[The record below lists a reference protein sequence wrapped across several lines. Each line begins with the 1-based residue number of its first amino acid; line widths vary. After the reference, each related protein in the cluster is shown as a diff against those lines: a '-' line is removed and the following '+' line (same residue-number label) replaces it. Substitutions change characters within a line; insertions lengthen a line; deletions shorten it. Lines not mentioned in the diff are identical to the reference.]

1 MSVNIRKETSE
12 MNGQSEAAVRILE
25 EFCSLFEKRDVAGME
40 SLFAEEAIYELP
52 LNDHAVVGRDNI
64 LKDLKT
70 TFSGLKDIRISLDD
84 VIADETGVSAEGTF
98 YGQNI
103 AIPPMV
109 DGRPSRL
116 DFRFALC
123 LDIEGG
129 RITRYSEYFD
139 TKPLRP
145 LERTRLYPI
154 TRRSPYWEGTV
165 ANGVAE
171 YMIYNH
177 MFFPLVY
184 KHSPAEEYAALT
196 ERVTLWDVGCERQ
209 TELRGPDALKL
220 AQYLT
225 TRDLSKLKT
234 GDCKYTLC
242 CDPEGQILCDPVLL
256 KPYDDVIWLSHG
268 DVDLT
273 LWARGIALAGGYDV
287 QVCEPDVA
295 PLQIQGPQSL
305 ALLQKL
311 VKTPIDGLGF
321 YKCMPNVV
329 AGVEAIVSRTGWSG
343 GLGYELFP
351 LSSDKAMHL
360 WNSIME
366 AGKDFGIMVIGPNVN
381 RAVEKGVTDTAY
393 YSNSGQNPYEAG
405 HGRLVNL
412 DKGDFVG
419 RNALRKIAEEGP
431 KRKTVGLFIEGD
443 LPLLEWYWPVE
454 AEGKAIG
461 EVRWAAH
468 SFALERSIGIA
479 VVDEGVEIGSTI
491 IVNHPLGAVGAEVTT
506 IPFVPN

>member
-1 MSVNIRKETSE
+1 MNAQSTSH
-12 MNGQSEAAVRILE
+12 SRLLKS
-25 EFCSLFEKRDVAGME
+25 FCTQFEKRSIDGME
-40 SLFAEEAIYELP
+40 AMFATDAVYELP
-52 LNDHAVVGRDNI
+52 LHDHAVVGRANI
-64 LKDLKT
+64 LRDLQT
-70 TFSGLKDIRISLDD
+70 TFMGLRDIRISLDT
-84 VIADETGVSAEGTF
+84 VIADSSGVSAEGTF
-98 YGQNI
+98 YGENI
-103 AIPPMV
+103 AIPPDV

-116 DFRFALC
+116 DFRFSLC
-123 LDIEGG
+123 LEISDDQ
-129 RITRYSEYFD
+129 ITRYSEYFD
-139 TKPLRP
+139 TRPLRP

-165 ANGVAE
+165 GQGVSD

-209 TELRGPDALKL
+209 TELRGPDALRL

-234 GDCKYTLC
+234 GDCKYTIC
-242 CDPEGQILCDPVLL
+242 CDPDGQMLCDPVLL

-273 LWARGIALAGGYDV
+273 LWAQGIALAGGYDV
-287 QVCEPDVA
+287 RVCEPDVA
-295 PLQIQGPQSL
+295 PLQVQGPESL
-305 ALLQKL
+305 ALLRKL
-311 VKTPIDGLGF
+311 VETPIDDLGF

-329 AGVEAIVSRTGWSG
+329 AGIEAVVSRTGWSG
-343 GLGYELFP
+343 GLGFEVYP
-351 LSSDKAMHL
+351 LSSDRAMHL
-360 WNSIME
+360 WNSILK
-366 AGKDFGIMVIGPNVN
+366 AGRKFDIMVVGPNLN

-393 YSNSGQNPYEAG
+393 YTNSGQNPFESG
-405 HGRLVNL
+405 HDRLVHL
-412 DKGDFVG
+412 EKGDFVG
-419 RNALRKIAEEGP
+419 REALRKIAEEGP

-454 AEGKAIG
+454 ALGKTTG

-468 SFALERSIGIA
+468 SFALDRSIGIA
-479 VVDEGVEIGSTI
+479 IVDQSIETGST
-491 IVNHPLGAVGAEVTT
+491 VTVDHPLGKVKATVTT
-506 IPFVPN
+506 IPFVSD